1 MIEVEVVYA
10 WADQSFRVPL
20 SVRIGCTAQQA
31 VLASD
36 VLSRVNSAKA
46 LDEYTFS
53 VYGQPV
59 DAGYR
64 VRDGDQIAVLR
75 ALIIDPKTARKLRVK
90 R

>member
-1 MIEVEVVYA
+1 MMQVEVVFA
-10 WADQSFRVPL
+10 WADQSLRV
-20 SVRIGCTAQQA
+20 SVPVRMGCTAKQA
-31 VLASD
+31 VLASG
-36 VLSRVNSAKA
+36 VMSQVKSAKA

-75 ALIIDPKTARKLRVK
+75 PLIIDPKAARMLRVK